1 MKSNYK
7 KLLLLFSFFL
17 FIFFIVGFSLI
28 SVVGY
33 NSYAKSNKLLT
44 VVDYNENLDFETGYV
59 YENDYSILGNNA
71 TYRMS
76 FDRIIVANQVGVGN
90 KTITL
95 NEETLYVTDLFYN
108 AFINGVF
115 KGDLDA
121 AYKNNKT
128 ELINAPKSKQ
138 YLNDIILKMEDGV
151 IGLLNLK
158 LVVLET
164 DYESCLNDEGFV
176 ANLKYYL
183 TPYITAKT
191 LFKLRNNDRYMF
203 INDVLVY
210 SLPTGNYNG
219 FLFQDNNIYVND
231 AYLKDYLGF
240 DQVRV
245 HLLKD
250 YDNIDL
256 LLKDSNNKEFTK
268 RLLYMNLGYIYNTKY
283 YVVVNE
289 MVFNNIKNHFNNDSI
304 LNSESPTD
312 TVKIFTVNEKNIK
325 TALNNNV
332 NFVLKNEYS
341 YFNNYNNTLKIIY
354 FALAMVALVLLGI
367 EVIAFRKSFGSELI
381 LSKVNVFMVVLTL
394 VVASLMSYL
403 ILVLI
408 F

>member
-1 MKSNYK
+1 
-7 KLLLLFSFFL
+7 
-17 FIFFIVGFSLI
+17 
-28 SVVGY
+28 
-33 NSYAKSNKLLT
+33 
-44 VVDYNENLDFETGYV
+44 
-59 YENDYSILGNNA
+59 
-71 TYRMS
+71 
-76 FDRIIVANQVGVGN
+76 
-90 KTITL
+90 
-95 NEETLYVTDLFYN
+95 
-108 AFINGVF
+108 
-115 KGDLDA
+115 
-121 AYKNNKT
+121 
-128 ELINAPKSKQ
+128 
-138 YLNDIILKMEDGV
+138 MEDGV

>member
-1 MKSNYK
+1 MKTNYK

-33 NSYAKSNKLLT
+33 NSYAKSNKLLAI
-44 VVDYNENLDFETGYV
+44 VEDSENVDFETGYV
-59 YENDYSILGNNA
+59 YENNYSILSENSIFK
-71 TYRMS
+71 MS
-76 FDRIIVANQVGVGN
+76 FDNIIVTSEVVVGN
-90 KTITL
+90 ETINL
-95 NEETLYVTDLFYN
+95 EDDTLYVTDLFYN
-108 AFINGVF
+108 AFKSGVF
-115 KGDLDA
+115 KGDLEA
-121 AYKNNKT
+121 AYKNNKS
-128 ELINAPKSKQ
+128 EIINAPLNKD
-138 YLNDIILKMEDGV
+138 YLNKIILKMEDGV
-151 IGLLNLK
+151 IGYLNLK

-164 DYESCLNDEGFV
+164 NYQNYLNDDGFV
-176 ANLKYYL
+176 TNLNYYL
-183 TPYITAKT
+183 MPYMTAKT